1 MQNKVVKNATWIIV
15 CRIMQMIFSLI
26 VTMLSARYL
35 GPSGYGLIS
44 YAASVVTFFVPVMQL
59 GMNSILVQEFVNYP
73 EEEGKILGSAVFLN
87 FLCAFACIIG
97 IISFVS
103 VANAGNTETLIVCAL
118 YSVLLIFQAFEII
131 QFWFQ
136 AKLLSKYTSI
146 VSLIAY
152 SIMSAYKIVL
162 LITGQS
168 IYMFAVSQALDYFV
182 IAVCLLII
190 YHKKSD
196 HRLSFSW
203 SIAKRLF
210 SKSKFYIISSLMVTI
225 FTQTDK
231 IMINLMLNEE
241 MTGYYSAATACAS
254 LTSFVFVAIIDS
266 VRPIIFESRL
276 KNVQDYEKNISKL
289 YSVITYLSLFVSI
302 VLTVA
307 APIIVEIL
315 YGKEFLESI
324 SALRIVVW
332 FTTFS
337 YFGIVRNIWILAE
350 NKQKFLW
357 ILNLSGATMNVVLN
371 FLLIPTCGING
382 AALASLITQIFTNIL
397 MNIIVWP
404 LRRNNVLMIKG
415 LNPKLLIEMIKR
427 K

>member
-1 MQNKVVKNATWIIV
+1 MQNKIVKNATWIIV
-15 CRIMQMIFSLI
+15 CKIMQMIFSLI

-44 YAASVVTFFVPVMQL
+44 YAASIVTFFVPVMQL
-59 GMNSILVQEFVNYP
+59 GMNSILVQEIVNCP

-87 FLCAFACIIG
+87 FLSSFACIVG
-97 IISFVS
+97 IITFVS
-103 VANAGNTETLIVCAL
+103 IANVGDTETLIVCAL
-118 YSVLLIFQAFEII
+118 YSILLIFQAFEII

-146 VSLIAY
+146 VSLSAY
-152 SIMSAYKIVL
+152 AIMSVYKIIL
-162 LITGQS
+162 LVTRQS
-168 IYMFAVSQALDYFV
+168 IYMFAVSQALDYCI
-182 IAVCLLII
+182 IAISLLTI
-190 YHKKSD
+190 YHKKSK

-203 SIAKRLF
+203 TIAKRLF
-210 SKSKFYIISSLMVTI
+210 LKSKFYIISGLMVTI

-231 IMINLMLNEE
+231 VMINLMLNEA
-241 MTGYYSAATACAS
+241 MTGYYSAATACAA
-254 LTSFVFVAIIDS
+254 LTTFVFVAVIDS
-266 VRPIIFESRL
+266 VRPVIFESKL
-276 KNVQDYEKNISKL
+276 KNKKDYEKNITKL
-289 YSVITYLSLFVSI
+289 YSIIIYLSLFVSL
-302 VLTVA
+302 VLTIV
-307 APIIVEIL
+307 APIVVDIL
-315 YGKEFLESI
+315 YGKEFMKSV

-337 YFGIVRNIWILAE
+337 YLGMVRNIWILAE

-357 ILNLSGATMNVVLN
+357 ILNLSGAVINVVLN
-371 FLLIPTCGING
+371 FIFIPTWGING
-382 AALASLITQIFTNIL
+382 AAFASLATQIFTNIL

-404 LRRNNVLMIKG
+404 LRKNNILMFKG